1 MRRTRP
7 PLPAELESA
16 NKSNPLL
23 GLTSPQGAGTMP
35 DVQLPPVD
43 DEGHSNQVASPR
55 RTKSFFKI
63 GLEVALISA
72 GVFLGML
79 GDEWREN
86 AEHQALADA
95 SLLRFRAEF
104 RANKAEV
111 ERVHGRH
118 VQQLQALEKYFAEH
132 QAALLDVRQPPPP
145 PIPDMA
151 TDSAGVAYAAWDVAL
166 ATQSLAYIDPDLVA
180 ATSSAYRLQHMYEDA
195 HRHIQ
200 QAQYS
205 ANMPIHLMRGHMT
218 YFGDASLYE
227 ELLLKQYD
235 AILSRLDKAVG
246 E

>member
-1 MRRTRP
+1 
-7 PLPAELESA
+7 
-16 NKSNPLL
+16 
-23 GLTSPQGAGTMP
+23 MP
-35 DVQLPPVD
+35 DVHPPLVD
-43 DEGHSNQVASPR
+43 EKVHSPQVTSPR
-55 RTKSFFKI
+55 RTTSFFKI

-72 GVFLGML
+72 GVFLGLL
-79 GDEWREN
+79 GEEWREN
-86 AEHQALADA
+86 AEHRALANA
-95 SLLRFRAEF
+95 SLVRFGAEF

-111 ERVHGRH
+111 DRVHGRH

-132 QAALLDVRQPPPP
+132 QAALLDVRQPLPQPV
-145 PIPDMA
+145 PDIT

-180 ATSSAYRLQHMYEDA
+180 AMSSAYRLQQMYEDA

-205 ANMPIHLMRGHMT
+205 ANTPIHVMRGHTT

-235 AILSRLDKAVG
+235 AILSRLNKVVG